1 MGPAVAAARS
11 AKIQLSADVV
21 DGLILLYA
29 GRDAA
34 AGKSMYE
41 HCIQIGQIPSLTLA
55 QMERKA
61 AKQHE
66 AKARESDLDGTLVP
80 VLPT

>member
-1 MGPAVAAARS
+1 MDEPTLEDVHGRTDRRARTS
-11 AKIQLSADVV
+11 RF
-21 DGLILLYA
+21 
-29 GRDAA
+29 RDAA
-34 AGKSMYE
+34 VGKIMYE
-41 HCIQIGQIPSLTLA
+41 HCIQIGQIPSLTLV